1 MALSSTSFALPA
13 LTSIQI
19 LLILHF
25 FFFARVSL
33 AFLSTEGLP
42 TTKQQSSP
50 RRFQGSKGQ
59 TSELSTWSKIAEYD
73 ARSSSFRL
81 IDTDDNSIESMS
93 YNLVSPRE
101 WLEYCEARQREAF
114 RDESQ
119 QQQQQ
124 DKSSGGA
131 YTVLR
136 CDFQLDDESWRI
148 WGNDFH
154 FQRLGESFRSFLS
167 QAGLGVTE
175 DMSENELL
183 ALDSSRAAM
192 NLLLEEAK
200 ATILIN
206 KIEEQKEKSIITVM
220 LTLLWDLDYNRNGRD
235 NDEIPLRVH
244 GHAFSTMKASQPTST
259 EIVTNPNASVQ
270 AVIGHL
276 PPSALESIAASHENF
291 SSFDSLPNRYQNF
304 PRAKLSSWCRK
315 RRPLEEVFKTN
326 GDIGDVILTKPGG
339 ESVELLEG
347 LTSNLFVVYPGK
359 ILQTAPSEHVLG
371 GYIRQLVLD
380 SAEKC
385 GYKVELGSISI
396 GDARLWEQVFL
407 TSSIRLIIPV
417 HRMLLPGDQGD
428 DDQLLKLETLWELPS
443 NDEETTDDDCHSTPT
458 ILDVLYAELL
468 KHTAQ

>member
-1 MALSSTSFALPA
+1 
-13 LTSIQI
+13 
-19 LLILHF
+19 
-25 FFFARVSL
+25 
-33 AFLSTEGLP
+33 
-42 TTKQQSSP
+42 
-50 RRFQGSKGQ
+50 
-59 TSELSTWSKIAEYD
+59 
-73 ARSSSFRL
+73 
-81 IDTDDNSIESMS
+81 
-93 YNLVSPRE
+93 
-101 WLEYCEARQREAF
+101 
-114 RDESQ
+114 
-119 QQQQQ
+119 
-124 DKSSGGA
+124 
-131 YTVLR
+131 
-136 CDFQLDDESWRI
+136 
-148 WGNDFH
+148 
-154 FQRLGESFRSFLS
+154 
-167 QAGLGVTE
+167 
-175 DMSENELL
+175 
-183 ALDSSRAAM
+183 
-192 NLLLEEAK
+192 LLEEAK

-206 KIEEQKEKSIITVM
+206 KIEEQKEQSIITVM

-385 GYKVELGSISI
+385 GYTVELGSISI

-443 NDEETTDDDCHSTPT
+443 NDEKTTDDDCHSTPT

-468 KHTAQ
+468 KHTTQ